1 MQILKRLKP
10 TVVMGA
16 GVGVTIVILGTS
28 VALSRL
34 ANHYSDGFSL
44 NRMSAPADADT
55 LIPDPSLASAVLPL
69 VALPVEARS
78 PQLAAIAA
86 GDSDLLDAAHP
97 SIRELDRQ
105 RARYLL
111 ATDLIAQGQA
121 GSALPLLQGL
131 EKDYQVMTPLVIY
144 QQARAYT
151 ASGNGEMAQ
160 ERWELLLEKFP
171 DHPVAAEAL
180 YVLGQTNEQYWDEA
194 IARFPT
200 HPRSLLIAKTRLD
213 ESPAQPDLMRLL
225 ARRSLYVSDIVPILN
240 RLATDYGSQLTP
252 ADWEAIGFGYWE
264 NQLYGAAAR
273 AYERAS
279 ATPQNRYR
287 AGRGAHLDGRRLDAI
302 AAYKQTVAEFPD
314 AEDTA
319 QALLHLARLHDGEA
333 SLTYLDQVIERFPDR
348 AGEALLAR
356 ADVLEAMQSSTS
368 AEQARTSVLS
378 QYSDSEA
385 AAELRWQ
392 RAEAAAEAG
401 DLAKAWEWAGEV
413 VTQNPDHELAP
424 EAAFWV
430 GKWAAQLGR
439 EADARKAFEHVL
451 KQYPE
456 SYYAWRSASLLGWD
470 VGTFTTA
477 RRKLPAV
484 MIPME
489 RSPLPIGSELLQELH
504 RLGQNADAWAIW
516 QVEFQNPARPTVAQ
530 QLTDGILRLGV
541 GDHLRGIFMVD
552 NLSWRPEEDGTL
564 SAEVA
569 TELPAY
575 WEALYPFPFIVPV
588 QKWAEQRQ
596 LNPMMVMGLM
606 RQESRFEPKIK
617 SVAGAT
623 GLMQI
628 MPATGQ
634 WIAQQTDIS
643 GYDLTDPDD
652 NIKMGTW
659 YLDYTHS
666 EYGDNSLFAVASYNA
681 GPGNVADWIRRFSTA
696 DPDEFVEQIPF
707 PETKGYVEAVFE
719 NYWNY
724 LRLYDPQVSEQLAQI
739 SPKHAQIHQGMQRQQ
754 LQEPI

>member
-1 MQILKRLKP
+1 MQILKRFKP

-16 GVGVTIVILGTS
+16 SVGFTIVVLGTS
-28 VALSRL
+28 MALSRISTRYPGWF
-34 ANHYSDGFSL
+34 NL
-44 NRMSAPADADT
+44 NWMPAPIDTAETLPDAG
-55 LIPDPSLASAVLPL
+55 LPSAVLPL
-69 VALPVEARS
+69 VALPVETRS
-78 PQLAAIAA
+78 PQLAAIAS
-86 GDSDLLDAAHP
+86 GESELLNQAHP
-97 SIRELDRQ
+97 SIRQLDQ
-105 RARYLL
+105 YRARYLL
-111 ATDLIAQGQA
+111 ATDLIAQGRA
-121 GSALPLLQGL
+121 GAALPLLEGL
-131 EKDYQVMTPLVIY
+131 EQDYQLMTPMVIY
-144 QQARAYT
+144 QQARAYA
-151 ASGNGEMAQ
+151 ASGNAAKAQ
-160 ERWELLLEKFP
+160 ERWQLLLDEFA
-171 DHPVAAEAL
+171 DHPVAVEAL
-180 YVLGQTNEQYWDEA
+180 YVLGQNDARYWDEA

-200 HPRSLLIAKTRLD
+200 HPRSLLIARTRLE
-213 ESPAQPDLMRLL
+213 ESPNADLMRLL
-225 ARRSLYVSDIVPILN
+225 ARRSLYVSDVIPVLN

-252 ADWEAIGFGYWE
+252 EDWEAIGFGYWE

-279 ATPQNRYR
+279 ATPRNRYR

-302 AAYKQTVAEFPD
+302 AAYQQTVAEFPD

-319 QALLHLARLHDGEA
+319 QALLHLARLHSGET
-333 SLTYLDQVIERFPDR
+333 SLAYLDQVIERFPDR

-356 ADVLEAMQSSTS
+356 ADALEAMQSQTS
-368 AEQARTSVLS
+368 ADQARASVLS
-378 QYSDSEA
+378 QYGDSEA

-392 RAEAAAEAG
+392 RAEAAAAAG
-401 DLAKAWEWAGEV
+401 NLTKAWEWAGEI

-424 EAAFWV
+424 ESAFWV

-439 EADARKAFEHVL
+439 EADARKAYEHVL

-456 SYYAWRSASLLGWD
+456 SYYAWRAASLLGWD

-477 RRKLPAV
+477 RRKLPTV
-484 MIPME
+484 MRPME
-489 RSPLPIGSELLQELH
+489 RSPLPTGSELLQELH

-516 QVEFQNPARPTVAQ
+516 QVEFQNLTRPTVAQ

-541 GDHLRGIFMVD
+541 GDHLKGIFMVE
-552 NLSWRPEEDGTL
+552 NLSWRPEEDSTL

-569 TELPAY
+569 MELPAY
-575 WEALYPFPFIVPV
+575 WEALYPFPFAAPV
-588 QKWAEQRQ
+588 QQWAEQRQ
-596 LNPMMVMGLM
+596 LNPMMVMGLI
-606 RQESRFEPKIK
+606 RQESRFEPQIR

-634 WIAQQTDIS
+634 WIAQQTDLPN
-643 GYDLTDPDD
+643 YDLNDPND

-724 LRLYDPQVSEQLAQI
+724 LRLYDPQVSEQLAQV
-739 SPKHAQIHQGMQRQQ
+739 SPKHAQIHQNMQRQQ
-754 LQEPI
+754 LREPG